1 MESAARKSKH
11 PGGRPRKFSEPSQPV
26 TVTLPDRTLAQLR
39 SIDEDRARAIVKA
52 VDQTVGRGT
61 RPSRRVEVVEMS
73 PGMGILVV
81 PGSRSLRSIPWLR
94 MIEVAPMRHLL
105 AIVSGTPIEKV
116 EVALLDLIDN
126 AKISVPDE
134 VELLRMLREK
144 IGDLRRGQR
153 ISKAE
158 ILVITRREGKV

>member
-1 MESAARKSKH
+1 
-11 PGGRPRKFSEPSQPV
+11 
-26 TVTLPDRTLAQLR
+26 
-39 SIDEDRARAIVKA
+39 
-52 VDQTVGRGT
+52 VGRGT

-126 AKISVPDE
+126 AKISVPEE